1 MLCDPETTQRTKE
14 IIGYLKGVKRNM
26 DNGPISDGNIEKMV
40 SKVVSLS
47 CGKWGCF
54 ASAGVDLLYDYV
66 KAHPRT
72 PPL

>member
-1 MLCDPETTQRTKE
+1 M
-14 IIGYLKGVKRNM
+14 KRNM
-26 DNGPISDGNIEKMV
+26 ENGPMSNDNIEKMV

-47 CGKWGCF
+47 CGKWGSF
-54 ASAGVDLLYDYV
+54 VSAGVDLLYGYA